1 MLHINLSI
9 DIALLALVKTGIALL
24 ILIVNIRIRITVYY
38 YRSLFT
44 LDAFISTG
52 FTSIKG
58 DKTQIGP
65 LFP

>member
-1 MLHINLSI
+1 MLYTNLSI
-9 DIALLALVKTGIALL
+9 DIALLALIKTKIALL
-24 ILIVNIRIRITVYY
+24 ILIVNIRIRTTIYY
-38 YRSLFT
+38 YKSLST
-44 LDAFISTG
+44 LNAFISTG

>member
-1 MLHINLSI
+1 MLYINILI
-9 DIALLALVKTGIALL
+9 DITLLALIKTGIALL
-24 ILIVNIRIRITVYY
+24 ILIINIRIRTTICYY
-38 YRSLFT
+38 KSLFT
-44 LDAFISTG
+44 LNVFISTG